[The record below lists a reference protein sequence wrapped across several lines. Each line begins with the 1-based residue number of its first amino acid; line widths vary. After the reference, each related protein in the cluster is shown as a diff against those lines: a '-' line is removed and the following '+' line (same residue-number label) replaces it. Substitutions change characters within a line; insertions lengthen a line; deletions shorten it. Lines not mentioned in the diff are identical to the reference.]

1 MMLWV
6 KSLKAQVS
14 LAVHD
19 RLEQS
24 WLLQSEV
31 NTACG
36 SELSG
41 NGSLVINANIV
52 SLAGWPETTSRMVL
66 T

>member
-1 MMLWV
+1 MMLRA
-6 KSLKAQVS
+6 SLKAQVG
-14 LAVHD
+14 LPVNN

-24 WLLQSEV
+24 RLLQSQV
-31 NTACG
+31 HTACG

-41 NGSLVINANIV
+41 NGSLVINANVV